1 MMATVDSRINSRI
14 CAIISKVNRDWFIE
28 GPFLAVL
35 IISALRLCLLLVV
48 RPGFLVGLGF

>member
-35 IISALRLCLLLVV
+35 ISALRLCLLLVV